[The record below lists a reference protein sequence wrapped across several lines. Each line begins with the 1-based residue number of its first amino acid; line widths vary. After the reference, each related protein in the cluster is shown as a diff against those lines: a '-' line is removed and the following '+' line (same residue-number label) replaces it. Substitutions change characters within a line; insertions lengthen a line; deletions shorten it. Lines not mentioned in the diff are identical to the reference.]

1 MIIKQIFKR
10 IIFSFIIIATFSAK
24 IIAQSDSVFS
34 IKGKI
39 NGLINDQW
47 IWLQNADEEQF
58 IRDSV
63 QTIGGEFT
71 FSGRVKSPS
80 LYRLNIGKSTKE
92 SFPFFIENTNISINC
107 DYKYPFGCEVKGSYN
122 HHLIDEFAI
131 RETIAWNPEVIENLK
146 STYQNYNEKAGLIR
160 KQKFSETIKSFV
172 QLHPSDKAIAYLVS
186 LNSNYILDNF
196 LEDIYQNFGENL
208 KKSVFASEV
217 KAEIELRNSTK
228 LGTSL
233 ANIKQNDLN
242 GEKVNLSD
250 FREKYVLL
258 YFWASGF
265 EPCRKENIKFKALYD
280 KYKDWEFEVMAVS
293 LDSVETEWHRA
304 IMEDN
309 LNWQN
314 LSDLKGWD
322 NEIAKKLNIQ
332 AIPYTILVDREG
344 TIIGKDL
351 RVEELDNI
359 LNLLK
364 ATMAAMVENEPPKK
378 IKKKLFPFKKKSNA
392 GALPGANN

>member
-1 MIIKQIFKR
+1 MIIKYNLKKITFLFIF
-10 IIFSFIIIATFSAK
+10 IYAFSVK
-24 IIAQSDSVFS
+24 INAQSDSVFT

-63 QTIGGEFT
+63 QTIAGEFIFT
-71 FSGRVKSPS
+71 GSVKSPS
-80 LYRLNIGKSTKE
+80 LYRLSIGKSTKE

-146 STYQNYNEKAGLIR
+146 STYQNYNEKAGYIR
-160 KQKFSETIKSFV
+160 KQKFSQTIKTFA
-172 QLHPSDKAIAYLVS
+172 QMHPSDKSIAYLVS
-186 LNSNYILDNF
+186 LNSNYILDNE
-196 LEDIYQNFGENL
+196 LEIIYQNFGENL
-208 KKSVFASEV
+208 KTSVFAKEI
-217 KAEIELRNSTK
+217 KAEIDLRNSTQIGRK
-228 LGTSL
+228 LGEL
-233 ANIKQNDLN
+233 KQNDLN
-242 GEKVNLSD
+242 GEKVSLLD
-250 FREKYVLL
+250 FRKKYVLL

-265 EPCRKENIKFKALYD
+265 EPCRVENVKLKKLYD
-280 KYKDWEFEVMAVS
+280 KYKTWEFEVMAVS
-293 LDSVETEWHRA
+293 LDSVESEWHRA
-304 IMEDN
+304 VMEDN

-314 LSDLKGWD
+314 LSDLKGWN

-332 AIPYTILVDREG
+332 AVPYNILLDREG
-344 TIIGKDL
+344 AVIGKDL

-359 LNLLK
+359 LNLMK
-364 ATMAAMVENEPPKK
+364 ATIEAMPKEEEKKPFK
-378 IKKKLFPFKKKSNA
+378 IKLPWKKKSNA